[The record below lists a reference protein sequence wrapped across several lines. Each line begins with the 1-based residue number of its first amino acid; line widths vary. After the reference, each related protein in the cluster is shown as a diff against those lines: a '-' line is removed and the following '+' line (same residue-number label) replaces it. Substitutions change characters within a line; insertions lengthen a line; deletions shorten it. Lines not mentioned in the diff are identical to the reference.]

1 MQKFFS
7 LTASRRRRRKHA
19 GFAYAYGSPLND
31 LCQLTYAPVL
41 ISTAKLN
48 VRQYDILFVATQK
61 TVEREVV
68 LVDRLTELDLEI
80 STASTFD
87 LISLNVLSL
96 PLVDSESAAAF
107 LSSGEILT
115 HAE

>member
-1 MQKFFS
+1 M
-7 LTASRRRRRKHA
+7 
-19 GFAYAYGSPLND
+19 
-31 LCQLTYAPVL
+31 L

-68 LVDRLTELDLEI
+68 LVERLTELDLEI